1 MRSSGPVSH
10 FSSGFSCCPPSRAGP
25 LDGRY
30 TVDADPGC
38 TVRIATDANGDLLLT
53 AEQPGSIDMP
63 RNPSLE
69 PKMALMI
76 GRFFNGRFLLQRDS
90 GKYQRMLDG
99 ADYYLVLAPA
109 ANGVRVTWVQF
120 PNPALFVRG
129 YRKDMKLVRAAA
141 SGPPSLAQ
149 DLADA
154 SGTRAIHAAVVRK
167 GSDVDELV
175 ELLTTAGGC
184 ERAQRKG
191 RAAPHAFQ
199 RHQCPWILRR
209 AGAKKTLDD

>member
-1 MRSSGPVSH
+1 
-10 FSSGFSCCPPSRAGP
+10 
-25 LDGRY
+25 
-30 TVDADPGC
+30 
-38 TVRIATDANGDLLLT
+38 
-53 AEQPGSIDMP
+53 
-63 RNPSLE
+63 
-69 PKMALMI
+69 MALMI

-99 ADYYLVLAPA
+99 ADYYLVLALA

-154 SGTRAIHAAVVRK
+154 LGHTRDPRR
-167 GSDVDELV
+167 S
-175 ELLTTAGGC
+175 
-184 ERAQRKG
+184 RAQGKRCRRTRG
-191 RAAPHAFQ
+191 AADHC
-199 RHQCPWILRR
+199 RWM
-209 AGAKKTLDD
+209 